1 MPICRRRFL
10 AAAAIPLAAA
20 LMPAVRAQELN
31 SPADLGKPPFP
42 PDGRIGFRV
51 VRKDTEIGHH
61 LLSLTQVADGFDIRI
76 AVEMVVHFGPIPV
89 FRYKL
94 DGLEQWRGGQMV
106 HAEATTNDD
115 GTPNR
120 MRADRD
126 KGGLWVEGSKAARYL
141 APPGALLATHW
152 NSAELEAPWVN
163 PQNGELLRPVVT
175 PLGTEPVSIGGGRTV
190 MSRAYD
196 LSGDARLRLWYGQDR
211 QWTALLF
218 TADDGS
224 TVRYERS

>member
-1 MPICRRRFL
+1 
-10 AAAAIPLAAA
+10 
-20 LMPAVRAQELN
+20 MPAVRAQEIN
-31 SPADLGKPPFP
+31 SPPDLGKPPFP
-42 PDGRIGFRV
+42 PDGRLAFRI
-51 VRKDTEIGHH
+51 VRKGTEIGHH
-61 LLSLTQVADGFDIRI
+61 VLSLGHVDGGFDIRI
-76 AVEMVVHFGPIPV
+76 AVEMVVRLGPIPV

-120 MRADRD
+120 MRADREQA
-126 KGGLWVEGSKAARYL
+126 GLWAEGSKAARYL
-141 APPGALLATHW
+141 APPGALPATHW
-152 NSAELEAPWVN
+152 NRTELDVPWIN
-163 PQNGELLRPVVT
+163 PQNGELLHPVVK
-175 PLGTEPVSIGGGRTV
+175 PLGTEPISIGSGQTV
-190 MSRAYD
+190 MSQAYD
-196 LSGDARLRLWYGQDR
+196 LSGDARLRLWYDQNR